1 MDIKGKISLMLKS
14 KGFGEMFLYSINHKN
29 SLVDAGSLKAKNLD
43 SLKYIMRVTTIEKL
57 LGKSS
62 EEEVAWKDYKEL
74 YKSVC
79 GSIDTLKKYC
89 SALEKQS
96 ETSLKKR
103 IEKYNE
109 QKERLQAQIEFL
121 TKMQPANA
129 GYTDKKVIA
138 KNIKAIDGAAAKF
151 NIVRG
156 KKPYKEW
163 LEKSGCKGTVMDYTS
178 FKPAAKRK
186 TDGGMPDAPHFAE
199 FLKMQKEIRNEEF
212 IKINGYINTLVKQEM
227 QKEMQR
233 KILECQEKVG
243 NTAGKLAKLV
253 DIDMRAI
260 GELSQIKSE
269 SLYNNLASA
278 LALKINNSSKK
289 PLISSSEEFRKLVSA
304 KLASKEKFSK
314 KDFPEMD
321 IKDKQLKW
329 INDFRELWNTF
340 EENFA
345 ELSNITKG
353 KNINAKKGAKYE
365 KTKKAISEKLAK
377 FKEHYDEYINEIEK
391 CCKLQS
397 KVAFK
402 DGRPI
407 EYDAKIKSKKSGF
420 KDVKVYGFEDMKALE
435 PFMGK
440 STLMDRQLA
449 ELNKNASKI
458 NAEIA
463 KFKKNY
469 ESASKHAN
477 DIKRNI
483 GMYVNQYEKKF
494 SSKSAGLNGQIISDG
509 QGKINLNGW
518 KPPQDSLSLA
528 QSVVTVYYYID
539 RYQNNSFNL
548 FGSEGNYIDAY
559 IEESKKLKLGFTPGK
574 NK

>member
-79 GSIDTLKKYC
+79 GSIDRLKKYC
-89 SALEKQS
+89 SVLEKQS

-138 KNIKAIDGAAAKF
+138 KNIEAIDSAATKF
-151 NIVRG
+151 NRVRG

-163 LEKSGCKGTVMDYTS
+163 LEKSGCNGTVVNYAS

-199 FLKMQKEIRNEEF
+199 FLKMQKETRNEEF

-227 QKEMQR
+227 QK
-233 KILECQEKVG
+233 KILECQEKIG
-243 NTAGKLAKLV
+243 NTAGKLAQLV
-253 DIDMRAI
+253 DINMRDIAK
-260 GELSQIKSE
+260 SDKAQSE
-269 SLYNNLASA
+269 SLYNNLTSA

-304 KLASKEKFSK
+304 KLASEKKFSK
-314 KDFPEMD
+314 EDFPGMD
-321 IKDKQLKW
+321 IEDKQLKW
-329 INDFRELWNTF
+329 INNFRELWNTF

-345 ELSNITKG
+345 ELNSAEKG

-365 KTKKAISEKLAK
+365 KTQKTLNKKLEE
-377 FKEHYDEYINEIEK
+377 FKGYYDEYINEIEK

-402 DGRPI
+402 DGRPV

-449 ELNKNASKI
+449 EFNKNASKI

-469 ESASKHAN
+469 ESANKHAN
-477 DIKRNI
+477 NIKRNI
-483 GMYVNQYEKKF
+483 GIYVNQYDKKF
-494 SSKSAGLNGQIISDG
+494 SSKSAGLNGQISSDG

-539 RYQNNSFNL
+539 KYQNNSFNL